1 MSAEKVIEVAEAE
14 VGTTEYP
21 KGSNK
26 VKYNTDYYGFEASGS
41 AYPWC
46 CSFLWWIFNE
56 AGEGKAFF
64 NGGKTASCTALM
76 QLYQAEGRWY
86 TDGKYQK
93 GDIPIMTFNAQRS
106 VQHCGLIIGSG
117 DNGGWLTVE
126 GNTSPGLE
134 GSQDNGGC
142 VAKKERYNRNI
153 LGVCRPKYSQEVK
166 PVNDWE
172 NIKWASKEIK
182 WNIDNGIMTGY
193 PDGSF
198 KPNNPVTRAEES
210 VMNYRLYEKI
220 EREFAELRKEIARK

>member
-26 VKYNTDYYGFEASGS
+26 VKYWD
-41 AYPWC
+41 AYDKSFQGQPWC
-46 CSFLWWIFNE
+46 VAFLWWVFRE

-76 QLYQAEGRWY
+76 QLYKAEGRWY

-93 GDIPIMTFNAQRS
+93 GDIPIMTFNAQRT

-142 VAKKERYNRNI
+142 VAKKERYSRNI
-153 LGVCRPKYSQEVK
+153 LGVCRPKYKEDEIVAK
-166 PVNDWE
+166 NDYDH
-172 NIKWASKEIK
+172 IKWAKEAID
-182 WNIDNGIMTGY
+182 WNVKSGIMTGY

-198 KPNNPVTRAEES
+198 KPNNPVTRAEEA